1 MKLVRINCTYEWPEP
16 DASERTHHVNLSFVM
31 RLSAYE
37 VPSRRHQAMQLYCFI
52 VRIAWPWIHNELCM
66 WRTLCFRLTITV
78 NTINRWASARNFQ
91 FASLWECVVS
101 SFWTR
106 HANSRQQTA
115 CTITFVHAHR
125 IFISAVSTC
134 SLWTKVNLI
143 SIRSEWLALAAWLTG
158 RLMCSN

>member
-1 MKLVRINCTYEWPEP
+1 MKLVFINCTYEWPEP

-78 NTINRWASARNFQ
+78 NTINRWASASKLSIRL
-91 FASLWECVVS
+91 AVRMCGVVILDE
-101 SFWTR
+101 TR
-106 HANSRQQTA
+106 EQQTA